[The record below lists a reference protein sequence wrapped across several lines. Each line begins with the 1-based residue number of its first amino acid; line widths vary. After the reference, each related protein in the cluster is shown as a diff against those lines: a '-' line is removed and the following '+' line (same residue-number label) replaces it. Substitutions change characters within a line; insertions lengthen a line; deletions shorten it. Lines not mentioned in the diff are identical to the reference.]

1 MLLIPCPW
9 CGPRAETEFS
19 CAGEARTRVAGGEG
33 LDAAAWADR
42 LHGRDNLRG
51 EAAELWWHVHGCQQW
66 LLVRRD
72 TLTHTVHSAAP
83 AMTAMADAATAPVA
97 GSTASTAASDAG
109 AERADTC
116 TGGPGPGAEG

>member
-19 CAGEARTRVAGGEG
+19 CAGEARTRVAGGEH
-33 LDAAAWADR
+33 LDAAAWGDR

-51 EAAELWWHVHGCQQW
+51 EATELWWHVHGCQQW

-72 TLTHTVHSAAP
+72 TLTHSVHSAVP
-83 AMTAMADAATAPVA
+83 AMTAMADAAAAPGAGGAAATA
-97 GSTASTAASDAG
+97 TRDAG
-109 AERADTC
+109 AGQADAC

>member
-19 CAGEARTRVAGGEG
+19 CAGEARARVADGEG
-33 LDAAAWADR
+33 LDEQAWADR
-42 LHGRDNLRG
+42 LYGRDNLRG

-72 TLTHTVHSAAP
+72 TLTQSVHSAVPVLA
-83 AMTAMADAATAPVA
+83 AAADAGSGLVEGGTAT
-97 GSTASTAASDAG
+97 TAARESGAG
-109 AERADTC
+109 QADPWTD
-116 TGGPGPGAEG
+116 GPSPGAPR

>member
-51 EAAELWWHVHGCQQW
+51 ESAELWWHVHGCQQW

-83 AMTAMADAATAPVA
+83 AMTAMADAAA
-97 GSTASTAASDAG
+97 GAGGAAATAARDGGAGQADAW
-109 AERADTC
+109 
-116 TGGPGPGAEG
+116 TGGPGPGAAR

>member
-19 CAGEARTRVAGGEG
+19 CAGEARARVAGGED
-33 LDAAAWADR
+33 LAAAAWADR

-72 TLTHTVHSAAP
+72 TLTHTVHSAVP
-83 AMTAMADAATAPVA
+83 VLTAMADAAAAPVA
-97 GSTASTAASDAG
+97 GNTAATATRDAG
-109 AERADTC
+109 AGQADAW
-116 TGGPGPGAEG
+116 TGDPDRGAAR

>member
-9 CGPRAETEFS
+9 CGPRAESEFS
-19 CAGEARTRVAGGEG
+19 CAGEARARVAGGEDM
-33 LDAAAWADR
+33 DAAAWADR

-72 TLTHTVHSAAP
+72 TLTHTVHSAAS
-83 AMTAMADAATAPVA
+83 ASRDVGAGQADA
-97 GSTASTAASDAG
+97 
-109 AERADTC
+109 C
-116 TGGPGPGAEG
+116 TGGPGPGAPR

>member
-19 CAGEARTRVAGGEG
+19 CAGEARTRVAGGED

-72 TLTHTVHSAAP
+72 TLTHTVHSAVPVLA
-83 AMTAMADAATAPVA
+83 AAADAGSGLVA
-97 GSTASTAASDAG
+97 GGTATTAAREGGAGQADA
-109 AERADTC
+109 C
-116 TGGPGPGAEG
+116 TGSPGPGAAR